1 MAKYERDW
9 IIDVDP
15 NEIKGD
21 EYLVYFPANSKYS
34 GNYCKINLGKCSV
47 DNTAVNRLIYTAFFY
62 DKLPIFGKDGDN
74 ELTLAEIITEMDK

>member
-9 IIDVDP
+9 IFDVDP

-21 EYLVYFPANSKYS
+21 DYIVPFPTKSKYA
-34 GNYCKINLGKCSV
+34 GNYCKVNLSKCSV
-47 DNTAVNRLIYTAFFY
+47 DNTVINRLIYTDLFSE
-62 DKLPIFGKDGDN
+62 KLSVFGKDGDN